1 MKKSQTLTALLV
13 VLAILALNAQT
24 TYAFPPLPSGFYG
37 SVKIDGAN
45 VPAGTVVTARIN
57 GVQYASTVITT
68 YLGDTVFSLNVPG
81 DDTDSPGVID
91 GGVPGDTVVFFIGS
105 RQAQQTA
112 AWSSGSNVALNLTA
126 VGNFAPVITEG
137 VSAAVTMS
145 TAFDLT
151 LHATDADG
159 DEITW
164 SIVTPASHGAATASG
179 AGASKVIGYT
189 PTPQYVGADSFVVQV
204 SDGRGGTDTITV
216 NVTVRAVIFLP
227 LVCR

>member
-1 MKKSQTLTALLV
+1 MDRSRLTA
-13 VLAILALNAQT
+13 
-24 TYAFPPLPSGFYG
+24 S
-37 SVKIDGAN
+37 N

-57 GVQYASTVITT
+57 GVQYASAVIAT

-91 GGVPGDTVVFFIGS
+91 GGVPGDTVVFYVGS
-105 RQAQQTA
+105 RQAEQTA
-112 AWSSGSNVALNLTA
+112 AWASGSNVPLNLTA

-137 VSAAVTMS
+137 GSVAVTMS
-145 TAFDLT
+145 TAFNLT
-151 LHATDADG
+151 LHTTDADS

-164 SIVTPASHGAATASG
+164 SILTPASHGTATASG
-179 AGASKVIGYT
+179 TGTSKVIGYT
-189 PTPQYVGADSFVVQV
+189 PNPQYVGADSFVVQV

-216 NVTVRAVIFLP
+216 NVTVRAVVFLP